1 MLEIAVNG
9 NNSLQVASEDGL
21 LSVNGVAAPADI
33 QWQPNGLISILYRN
47 KSYTAVVE
55 KTDIASKEI
64 VLRIDGKR
72 FVLTVKEEID
82 LLLASMGMNMSAAQK
97 AAPLKAPMPGMVL
110 KVLVSPGQVV
120 NKGDGLLILEAM
132 KMENVLKASGTATVK
147 AIRTEEKTA
156 VEKGAV
162 LIEME

>member
-1 MLEIAVNG
+1 MLQIAVNG
-9 NNSLQVASEDGL
+9 KSFSVEATEGVLSLDNQTTDT
-21 LSVNGVAAPADI
+21 DI
-33 QWQPNGLISILYRN
+33 QWQPNGLISILHRN

-55 KTDIASKEI
+55 KTDPAAKEL

-72 FVLTVKEEID
+72 FVLTVKEDID
-82 LLLASMGMNMSAAQK
+82 LLLASMGMDMSASQK

-120 NKGDGLLILEAM
+120 QKGEGLLVLEAM
-132 KMENVLKASGTATVK
+132 KMENVLKAQGTATIK
-147 AIRTEEKTA
+147 AIKTEERTA